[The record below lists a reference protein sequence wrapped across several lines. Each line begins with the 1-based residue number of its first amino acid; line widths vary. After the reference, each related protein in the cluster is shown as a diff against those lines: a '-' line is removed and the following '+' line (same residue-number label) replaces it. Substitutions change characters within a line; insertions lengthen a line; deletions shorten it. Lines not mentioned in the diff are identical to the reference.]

1 LLGPREYTKQI
12 SSFLLESWRDEM
24 NQEINRINELL
35 PNTPANEKATVIQGW
50 IRSVTDRMENYKVE
64 HNTLLKEIMTQ
75 LELALRKVKLDEKG
89 EEVEDSNVIAKKA
102 KIDVESVRKER
113 RIMSGANI
121 VIKNVLPFLQL
132 G

>member
-1 LLGPREYTKQI
+1 
-12 SSFLLESWRDEM
+12 M

>member
-1 LLGPREYTKQI
+1 
-12 SSFLLESWRDEM
+12 M

-121 VIKNVLPFLQL
+121 VIKNVLAFLQL